1 MRIFGYKLGAMKE
14 RLNLTI
20 DGDLLNAMK
29 AYASKKQMS
38 VSELVEGYFR
48 TVTKPVQKRNIL
60 DLVRELKKPVLP
72 DDADLKELYYKEKA
86 GKYGF

>member
-1 MRIFGYKLGAMKE
+1 MKE

-20 DGDLLNAMK
+20 DGELLDAMK
-29 AYASKKQMS
+29 AYAAKKQMS

-60 DLVRELKKPVLP
+60 DLVRELKKPAIP
-72 DDADLKELYYKEKA
+72 DDADLKELYYKDQAEKH
-86 GKYGF
+86 GF